1 MLFLQLR
8 MPFPFIVPFPQR
20 QEEKG
25 TTEDEMIGWHYQLD
39 GYEKGGKE
47 QAKLTP
53 SWKRRKLSLALSVSF
68 GLCLAAMGIT
78 YLQLNW
84 PTTLIN
90 TRFHTKISCHQEECN
105 SPYVVNHLCH
115 LYGTHWC
122 RLQCITSWHFWL
134 WIMAVIWLYLPLT
147 LSRIGLRNLR
157 MWAWAV
163 HLRFLKFSQK
173 SVRVL
178 G

>member
-53 SWKRRKLSLALSVSF
+53 SCTFSELDHGPGSHGDNIPMAELASRTDKHQIPHQDFPSPKR
-68 GLCLAAMGIT
+68 I
-78 YLQLNW
+78 
-84 PTTLIN
+84 
-90 TRFHTKISCHQEECN
+90 
-105 SPYVVNHLCH
+105 
-115 LYGTHWC
+115 
-122 RLQCITSWHFWL
+122 
-134 WIMAVIWLYLPLT
+134 
-147 LSRIGLRNLR
+147 
-157 MWAWAV
+157 
-163 HLRFLKFSQK
+163 
-173 SVRVL
+173 
-178 G
+178 